1 MVFSAGTGP
10 LHIVGNVHT
19 EFDEITSDEE
29 DEGSMSSPELLKTR
43 KRAADSP
50 PSKAAKTR
58 KLVKMNGDSMDTSA
72 DHDEKEE
79 EEEEVVV
86 V

>member
-1 MVFSAGTGP
+1 
-10 LHIVGNVHT
+10 
-19 EFDEITSDEE
+19 
-29 DEGSMSSPELLKTR
+29 MSSPELLKTR

>member
-1 MVFSAGTGP
+1 M
-10 LHIVGNVHT
+10 LL
-19 EFDEITSDEE
+19 
-29 DEGSMSSPELLKTR
+29 SMT
-43 KRAADSP
+43 
-50 PSKAAKTR
+50 T
-58 KLVKMNGDSMDTSA
+58 VKMNGDSMDTSA